1 LVGAANTWNKYQA
14 RNLDDIHNFHQDLG
28 QPEQAKDQVN
38 IWVYLMRGK
47 TKHLL
52 KGLMLT
58 IQRHTAQILS
68 EVKQLSIKQEEKVK
82 DQEETER
89 LTHDEHFID

>member
-1 LVGAANTWNKYQA
+1 
-14 RNLDDIHNFHQDLG
+14 
-28 QPEQAKDQVN
+28 
-38 IWVYLMRGK
+38 
-47 TKHLL
+47 
-52 KGLMLT
+52 MLRT
-58 IQRHTAQILS
+58 QRHTGEILS